1 MCGENRIAEMI
12 IAGRMGSPPRV
23 RGKRGL
29 IAAAVGPTRITPA
42 CAGKTDGGT
51 HHGRRCGD
59 HPRVCGENS
68 KYLVARIRAQGS
80 PPRVRGKLLRLQHIR
95 QRGGITPACAGKTGF
110 LVVAAHGSKDHP
122 RVCGENSD
130 CPGCPPW
137 CRGSPP
143 RVRGKRQCRDAHPR
157 RVGITPAC
165 AGKTPEGYIYFLIT
179 QDHPRVCGE
188 NYKEALFEAARE
200 GSPPRVR
207 GKLASTLSELTEQRI
222 TPACA
227 GKTE

>member
-1 MCGENRIAEMI
+1 MW
-12 IAGRMGSPPRV
+12 
-23 RGKRGL
+23 
-29 IAAAVGPTRITPA
+29 
-42 CAGKTDGGT
+42 
-51 HHGRRCGD
+51 
-59 HPRVCGENS
+59 
-68 KYLVARIRAQGS
+68 GS
-80 PPRVRGKLLRLQHIR
+80 PPRVRGKLEIPRRAHPR
-95 QRGGITPACAGKTGF
+95 PGITPACAGKTTT
-110 LVVAAHGSKDHP
+110 APAHTTARRDHPRVCGENGIFSGSRPWQQGSP